1 MTKVDILEQEIENI
15 DKEIRRYE
23 QLNLTGD
30 KYYICLQMEKY
41 ARIAELEFCKDNEL

>member
-1 MTKVDILEQEIENI
+1 MTKVEVLEREIELL
-15 DKEIRRYE
+15 DREIRRYE
-23 QLNLTGD
+23 QLNLISD

>member
-1 MTKVDILEQEIENI
+1 MNKVEVLEQEIENI

-23 QLNLTGD
+23 QLNLTSD

-41 ARIAELEFCKDNEL
+41 ARISELEFCKDNNL